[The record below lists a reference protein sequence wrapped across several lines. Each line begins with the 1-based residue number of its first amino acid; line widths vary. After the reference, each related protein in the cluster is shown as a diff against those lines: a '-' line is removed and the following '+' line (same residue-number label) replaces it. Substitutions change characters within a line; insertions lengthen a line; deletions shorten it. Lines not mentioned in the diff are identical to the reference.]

1 MQVWFEVPEHL
12 RDSWADVV
20 HGGRYV
26 GKLMK
31 NKIVCDINNISNIF
45 VVSVGT
51 RSGRTSCGPIGLRTG
66 THVLVP
72 PAEFQYREY
81 EWRWLLTSEFNN
93 PRKQVFK

>member
-1 MQVWFEVPEHL
+1 MWFEVPEHL
-12 RDSWADVV
+12 RDSWADVT

-31 NKIVCDINNISNIF
+31 NNFVCDINNISNIF
-45 VVSVGT
+45 VVCICRYKEWKNELRTHWTKHGNA
-51 RSGRTSCGPIGLRTG
+51 RSGTPT
-66 THVLVP
+66 
-72 PAEFQYREY
+72 EFQYREY

>member
-1 MQVWFEVPEHL
+1 MQVSFEVPEHL

-51 RSGRTSCGPIGLRTG
+51 RSGRTSCGPIGLSTG

-72 PAEFQYREY
+72 
-81 EWRWLLTSEFNN
+81 LLSSSTGSTSGVGF
-93 PRKQVFK
+93 

>member
-31 NKIVCDINNISNIF
+31 NNFVCDINNISNIF

-51 RSGRTSCGPIGLRTG
+51 SERTSYGPTTLPTG

-72 PAEFQYREY
+72 
-81 EWRWLLTSEFNN
+81 LLSSSTGSTSGVGF
-93 PRKQVFK
+93 

>member
-1 MQVWFEVPEHL
+1 MHVWFEVPEHL

-45 VVSVGT
+45 VVSV
-51 RSGRTSCGPIGLRTG
+51 
-66 THVLVP
+66 
-72 PAEFQYREY
+72 
-81 EWRWLLTSEFNN
+81 
-93 PRKQVFK
+93 

>member
-1 MQVWFEVPEHL
+1 M
-12 RDSWADVV
+12 

-45 VVSVGT
+45 VVSVGIKN
-51 RSGRTSCGPIGLRTG
+51 GRMSCGPTRLRMG

-72 PAEFQYREY
+72 
-81 EWRWLLTSEFNN
+81 LLSSSTGSTSGVGF
-93 PRKQVFK
+93 